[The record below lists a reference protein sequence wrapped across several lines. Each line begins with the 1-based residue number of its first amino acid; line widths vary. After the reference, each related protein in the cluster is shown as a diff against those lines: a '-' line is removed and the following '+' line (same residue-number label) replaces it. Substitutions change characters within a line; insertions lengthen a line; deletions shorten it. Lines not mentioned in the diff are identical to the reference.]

1 MKAAVVLASTL
12 CLFASAHAHAQ
23 ERAAAPTAPHMVGA
37 SPAEISDKRS
47 LSDMDRGRLAGA
59 EFARCIAKRLPK
71 RVDAVLAMPTA
82 EAYRG
87 AMAKLA
93 TDDCLA
99 NGQLRFNGGV
109 LRGALFVE
117 LVRERSAVESRGS
130 AWTRPF
136 APLDV
141 TAPVARPEIQ
151 QAFLLRFADC
161 VVRRSP
167 EVARN
172 VVLLPTASA
181 EQEAALKQLRP
192 HLGPCFPAGMTVKI
206 SKAML
211 EGALAEVLY
220 RTPAM
225 SWTPAAE
232 EMK

>member
-1 MKAAVVLASTL
+1 MKAAVALASTL

-23 ERAAAPTAPHMVGA
+23 GSGVAPTAQHIVGA

-47 LSDMDRGRLAGA
+47 LSDMDRGRIAGA
-59 EFARCIAKRLPK
+59 EFARCVAKRLPK
-71 RVDAVLAMPTA
+71 RVDAALALPTA
-82 EAYRG
+82 EAYQG

-93 TDDCLA
+93 TNDCLA
-99 NGQLRFNGGV
+99 NGKLRFNGGV

-117 LVRERSAVESRGS
+117 LVRERSDAEARGS

-136 APLDV
+136 VPLDV
-141 TAPVARPEIQ
+141 KAQVERPEIQ

-167 EVARN
+167 EAARN

-181 EQEAALKQLRP
+181 AQEAALKQLRP
-192 HLGPCFPAGMTVKI
+192 DLGPCFPAGMTAKI

-220 RTPAM
+220 RTPAA

>member
-1 MKAAVVLASTL
+1 MHSALAALAFGAL
-12 CLFASAHAHAQ
+12 IAAPPVAAQ
-23 ERAAAPTAPHMVGA
+23 EPLIAPTASHTVGA
-37 SPAEISDKRS
+37 SPAEISSKRS
-47 LSDMDRGRLAGA
+47 LSDMDRGRVAGA
-59 EFARCIAKRLPK
+59 EYARCIAKRSPK

-87 AMAKLA
+87 AIAKLA
-93 TDDCLA
+93 TGDCLA
-99 NGQLRFNGGV
+99 GGQLRFNGGV

-117 LVRERSAVESRGS
+117 LYRQRSTAEARGD
-130 AWTRPF
+130 AWARSF
-136 APLDV
+136 VPLDV
-141 TAPVARPEIQ
+141 NAPFGRDEAQ
-151 QAFLLRFADC
+151 QAFVLRFADC

-167 EVARN
+167 AVARN

-192 HLGPCFPAGMTVKI
+192 NLGPCFPAGLTTKI

-220 RTPAM
+220 RTPAA
-225 SWTPAAE
+225 SSTPAAE